1 VATFQKTRNKTEQK
15 VLMGLLNAIEKNPSF
30 TQRGLS
36 SDLGVALGLMN
47 QYLKR
52 CVTKGWV
59 RASQVSPRR
68 IAYFLT
74 PEGFKEKSQMVREYL
89 QKNPE
94 ARTEAKGRKPER

>member
-1 VATFQKTRNKTEQK
+1 
-15 VLMGLLNAIEKNPSF
+15 MGLLNAIEKNPSF

-74 PEGFKEKSQMVREYL
+74 PEGFKEKSQMVRDYL
-89 QKNPE
+89 SSSLSFFRD
-94 ARTEAKGRKPER
+94 ARSQCDVVFRVCLEK